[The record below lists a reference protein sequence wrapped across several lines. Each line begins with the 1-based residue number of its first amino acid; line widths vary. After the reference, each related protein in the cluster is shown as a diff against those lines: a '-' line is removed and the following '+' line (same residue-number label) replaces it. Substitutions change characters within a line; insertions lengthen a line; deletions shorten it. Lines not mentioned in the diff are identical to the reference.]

1 MLLYNS
7 KKDAKY
13 YINAIIGLAIVAI
26 FWNLPPYEPITEV
39 GMKILG
45 LFIGACWLWSTVEM
59 VWPSMMLIC
68 GIGLTGYTNI
78 PGALA
83 LCLGDDVVWMCIFS
97 MAIVGAITSVGLNDY
112 IVSAMMG
119 NKIINGRPWV
129 FTGVF
134 LGACMI
140 FCCLVNYLIGFF
152 LFWAM
157 IEEIAAKFGYKKGDK
172 YIMLLYMGTMVT
184 GMMAA
189 NILPF
194 KNMPLFVISTLKNM
208 VSIELEYSDYML
220 VSIPLSVA
228 YVVGYTLF
236 MRFIMR
242 CDVTNLANINASDF
256 KKDLPPMNSKQKFM
270 LTYLLVFIGTIIV
283 LSFMPKT
290 SFLGQLNSK
299 LGVVGIMMCYFV
311 LLSILQ
317 FNGKSGLVFSEVS
330 KNIYW
335 DMPILLGSAIGV
347 SDILMSDATG
357 IKTLVSNWLSP
368 IFTGMSPLVFLI
380 AILVLAVILT
390 NIGNN
395 LVVCFVMLPIAVALS
410 ATVAINLQ
418 SVVTLLLYAV
428 LIAYLLPSSCAT
440 VAMLFALP
448 LVDEK
453 QWIKYAVPVII
464 CSTVILLGVGIPLCN
479 IFFN

>member
-1 MLLYNS
+1 MLLVND
-7 KKDAKY
+7 KKDTKY
-13 YINAIIGLAIVAI
+13 YMNACIGLAIVFI

-59 VWPSMMLIC
+59 VWPSIMLIC
-68 GIGLTGYTNI
+68 GIGLTGYTTI
-78 PGALA
+78 PGALS
-83 LCLGDDVVWMCIFS
+83 LCLGNDVVWMCVFS
-97 MAIVGAITSVGLNDY
+97 MAIVGAITSCGLNDY
-112 IVSAMMG
+112 IVSALMG

-134 LGACMI
+134 LGSCML

-152 LFWAM
+152 LFWAI
-157 IEEIAAKFGYKKGDK
+157 IEEIAQKYGYKKGDK

-208 VSIELEYSDYML
+208 VSIELSYADYMM
-220 VSIPLSVA
+220 VSIPLSIA

-242 CDVTNLANINASDF
+242 CDVTKLASVNADDF
-256 KKDLPPMNSKQKFM
+256 KKDLPPMSSKQKFM
-270 LTYLLVFIGTIIV
+270 LGYLLVFIGTIVV

-290 SFLGQLNSK
+290 SLLGQLNTK

-311 LLSILQ
+311 LLAILQ
-317 FNGKSGLVFSEVS
+317 IEGKSGLVFSEAAKS
-330 KNIYW
+330 IYW
-335 DMPILLGSAIGV
+335 DMPILLGAAIGV
-347 SDILMSDATG
+347 SSILMDDVTG
-357 IKTLVSNWLSP
+357 VKTLVSSLLAPVFVN
-368 IFTGMSPLVFLI
+368 MSPLVFLI
-380 AILVLAVILT
+380 AMVILAVILT

-395 LVVCFVMLPIAVALS
+395 LVVCFVMLPIAVSLS

-418 SVVTLLLYAV
+418 AVVTLLLYAV

-453 QWIKYAVPVII
+453 QWIKYVIPVIV
-464 CSTVILLGVGIPLCN
+464 CSAAILLVVGIPLCSL
-479 IFFN
+479 FY

>member
-1 MLLYNS
+1 MLLVND
-7 KKDAKY
+7 KKDTKY
-13 YINAIIGLAIVAI
+13 YMNACIGLAIVFI

-59 VWPSMMLIC
+59 VWPSIMLIC
-68 GIGLTGYTNI
+68 GIGLTGYTTI
-78 PGALA
+78 PGALS
-83 LCLGDDVVWMCIFS
+83 LCLGNDVVWMCVFS
-97 MAIVGAITSVGLNDY
+97 MAIVGAITSCGLNDY
-112 IVSAMMG
+112 IVSALMG

-134 LGACMI
+134 LGSCML

-152 LFWAM
+152 LFWAI
-157 IEEIAAKFGYKKGDK
+157 IEEIAQKYGYKKGDK

-208 VSIELEYSDYML
+208 VSIELSYADYMM
-220 VSIPLSVA
+220 VSIPLSIA

-242 CDVTNLANINASDF
+242 CDVTKLASVNADDF
-256 KKDLPPMNSKQKFM
+256 KKDLPPMSSKQKFM
-270 LTYLLVFIGTIIV
+270 LGYLLVFIGTIVV

-290 SFLGQLNSK
+290 SLLGQLNTK

-311 LLSILQ
+311 LLAILQ
-317 FNGKSGLVFSEVS
+317 IEGKSGLVFSEAAR
-330 KNIYW
+330 
-335 DMPILLGSAIGV
+335 DMPILLGAAIGV
-347 SDILMSDATG
+347 SSILMDDVTG
-357 IKTLVSNWLSP
+357 VKTLVSSLLAPVFVN
-368 IFTGMSPLVFLI
+368 MSPLVFLI
-380 AILVLAVILT
+380 AMVILAVIFT

-395 LVVCFVMLPIAVALS
+395 LVVCFVMLPIAVSLS

-418 SVVTLLLYAV
+418 AVVTLLLYAV

-453 QWIKYAVPVII
+453 QWIKYVIPVIV
-464 CSTVILLGVGIPLCN
+464 CSAVILLVVGIPLCN
-479 IFFN
+479 LFY